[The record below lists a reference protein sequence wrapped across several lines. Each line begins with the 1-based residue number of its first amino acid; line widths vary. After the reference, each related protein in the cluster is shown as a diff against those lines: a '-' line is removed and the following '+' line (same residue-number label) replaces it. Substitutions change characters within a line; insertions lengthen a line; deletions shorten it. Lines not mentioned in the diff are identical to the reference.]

1 MSKRDDRLLVD
12 DILIALQ
19 AISEYTCNMD
29 YDGFCESKMTIDAV
43 IRNFEICGEA
53 SNYLSAEYKA
63 EHPEIE
69 WQKMTDF
76 RTRASSASNSIIG
89 HTTRPSAADTSS
101 ARPNW
106 SHSAGSMPSLV
117 L

>member
-76 RTRASSASNSIIG
+76 RNRLIHHYFGINYEIVWEVIENEV
-89 HTTRPSAADTSS
+89 PLYIEFIQ
-101 ARPNW
+101 NF
-106 SHSAGSMPSLV
+106 
-117 L
+117 